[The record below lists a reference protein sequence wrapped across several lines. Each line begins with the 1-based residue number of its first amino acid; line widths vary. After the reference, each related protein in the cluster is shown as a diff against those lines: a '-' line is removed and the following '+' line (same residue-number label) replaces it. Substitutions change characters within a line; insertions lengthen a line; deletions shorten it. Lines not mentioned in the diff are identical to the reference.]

1 MKYKIVKN
9 NIPNYLQLYKQLR
22 EDITSNVYSYGAK
35 MPSKRLLAEEVGVSV
50 ITVEHAYNL
59 LSEEGYIEPK
69 ERSGYFVIYKE
80 KDFLTSTDTIIKSNK
95 VLKSNKKDFKTT
107 FPFTTLSKAMRKVLL
122 DYGDSILQKSDNK
135 GVFELRKSISNYLKR
150 TVGISANP
158 SQVIIGAGAEYLYS
172 LAIQLLG
179 KDKIYAIE
187 KPSYETIKKV
197 YNSSGVKI
205 EELPLNNN
213 GINSYS
219 LLSSKASVL
228 HITPYNSYP
237 SHVTADA
244 SKRKE
249 YINWAKDK
257 NGFII
262 EDNYDSELTIS
273 KKHEET
279 LFSLSEEENVIY
291 INTFSQTISPAIRV
305 GYMVLS
311 NKLIKA
317 FNEKLSF
324 YSCTV
329 PVFEQ
334 YLLLELIESGEFERH
349 INRIRRQKRK
359 NNLVI

>member
-1 MKYKIVKN
+1 MKYKIVN
-9 NIPNYLQLYKQLR
+9 GVEPNYLQLYKQLR
-22 EDITSNVYSYGAK
+22 EDITSGSYSYGSK

-59 LSEEGYIEPK
+59 LIEEGYIEPR
-69 ERSGYFVIYKE
+69 ERSGYYVIYKE
-80 KDFLTSTDTIIKSNK
+80 KDFLISTDTIIKSNK

-122 DYGDSILQKSDNK
+122 DYGDSVLNKCDNK
-135 GVFELRKSISNYLKR
+135 GVLELRKSISNYLKR

-158 SQVIIGAGAEYLYS
+158 SQVIIGAGAEYLYG
-172 LAIQLLG
+172 LAVQLIG

-187 KPSYETIKKV
+187 NPSYETIKKV
-197 YNSSGVKI
+197 YKCNNVKI
-205 EELPLNNN
+205 EELPLTDN
-213 GINSYS
+213 GIDSFS
-219 LLSSKASVL
+219 LQSSKANVL
-228 HITPYNSYP
+228 HVTPYNSYP
-237 SHVTADA
+237 SHVTIDA
-244 SKRKE
+244 SKRIE
-249 YINWAKDK
+249 YINWAKDRR
-257 NGFII
+257 GFII
-262 EDNYDSELTIS
+262 EDNYDSELTVS

-279 LFSLSEEENVIY
+279 LFSLSKDDNVIY

-305 GYMVLS
+305 GYMILS
-311 NKLIKA
+311 SSLIKK
-317 FNEKLSF
+317 FNDKLSF